1 MIRVSNLCHS
11 YGSQELFRDATF
23 GINARERVGLVGRNG
38 HGKTTLFR
46 LILGQETPESGAII
60 IPKNYRIG
68 NLEQHLNFS
77 QPTIAEEAAS
87 GLPPGQEHDHWRA
100 EKILMGLGFQE
111 ADMVRPPAEFSG
123 GFQVRLNLAKVLL
136 SDPDMLLLDE
146 PTNYLDIIS
155 IRWLIRFLRAWKG
168 ELILITHDRSFM
180 DSVTTHTL
188 GIHRKRIRKVAGST
202 DKYYDQIAAEEE
214 IHEKTRLNDEKR
226 RKEVELFITRFR
238 AKARLG
244 GLVQSRV
251 KTLAKQEQKHKL
263 ERIETLEFAFNAASF
278 QAKIML
284 EASDLSF
291 QYDVEHGKLFE
302 KLGLTVAKN
311 DRICVVGKNGR
322 GKTTLLKV
330 LAGVLQPENGAI
342 RKHPT
347 LKMGYFEQTNTAR
360 LDPNKTI
367 EEEILYSAEAC
378 TKQIA
383 RDIAGAMMFSGDDA
397 LKKISVLSGGEK
409 SRVLLGKLLVSPS
422 HLLLL
427 DEPTNHLDMESCDS
441 LMAAIDAFDGAVVL
455 ITHNEMF
462 LHTLA
467 NRLVVFDRGRFSIF
481 EGRYQQFLDEVGWE
495 TDDNLTRTNA
505 QRKNGAAR
513 TTPNRTDDKKALR
526 QQKASLIQEKS
537 KALRP
542 LETQISELETSI
554 ERLEG
559 EMSRKTQALVEASTS
574 GDGVRIAALA
584 KEEQALKAQLNRY
597 YDKLDSVTR
606 EFEQKTEKFAQLLEG
621 F

>member
-1 MIRVSNLCHS
+1 MIRISNLCHS

-23 GINARERVGLVGRNG
+23 SVNSRERVGLIGRNG

-46 LILGQETPESGAII
+46 LILGQERQESGTIA

-68 NLEQHLNFS
+68 SLEQHLSFS
-77 QPTIAEEAAS
+77 KSSIAEEAAC
-87 GLPPGQEHDHWRA
+87 GLPPGQEHDYWRA

-111 ADMVRPPAEFSG
+111 TDLQRPPSEFSG

-136 SDPDMLLLDE
+136 SEPDMLLLDE

-188 GIHRKRIRKVAGST
+188 GIHRKRIRKIEGST

-214 IHEKTRLNDEKR
+214 VHEKTRLNDEKR
-226 RKEVELFITRFR
+226 RKEVELFISRFR

-263 ERIETLEFAFNAASF
+263 ERIETLEFSFNASAF
-278 QAKIML
+278 RAKVMM

-291 QYDVEHGKLFE
+291 QYDDEHGKLFE
-302 KLGLTVAKN
+302 KLGLTIAQD

-330 LAGVLQPENGAI
+330 LAGVLQPGSGTI
-342 RKHPT
+342 RKHPS
-347 LKMGYFEQTNTAR
+347 LEVGYFEQTNTAT

-378 TKQIA
+378 TQQKA

-409 SRVLLGKLLVSPS
+409 SRVLLGKLLVSPN

-467 NRLVVFDRGRFSIF
+467 NRLVVFDRGQFSIF
-481 EGRYQQFLDEVGWE
+481 EGRYRQFLDEVGWE
-495 TDDNLTRTNA
+495 TDDHSGRSNGR
-505 QRKNGAAR
+505 RKHGESIIVENKAG
-513 TTPNRTDDKKALR
+513 DKKALR

-537 KALRP
+537 KILKP
-542 LETQISELETSI
+542 LETRMAELETRI
-554 ERLEG
+554 EQFEA
-559 EMSRKTQALVEASTS
+559 EVSQKTQALVDAATS
-574 GDGVRIAALA
+574 GDGLRIATLA
-584 KEEQALKAQLNRY
+584 KEEQALKARLNRC
-597 YDKLDSVTR
+597 YDELDSVTR
-606 EFEQKTEKFAQLLEG
+606 EFERKSEEFAQLLEN